1 MQNTLKELIAGF
13 HENGIPKY
21 IDREIPI
28 NLNFLKMNVALV
40 LIGPRKAGKTY
51 VLYDIMNKILNKGH
65 ELEEFIYINFEHEL
79 LAGMKKEELQLIE
92 KAYADIYPN
101 KKPIFFLDEIQNI
114 DGWQFF
120 VRRLIEQQKKVVI
133 TGSNSNLLSSELATH
148 LGGSYIEHEIMPLSF
163 QEYLKFKNVEATKK
177 KIHGSPSKM
186 NALLKDYL
194 LYGGFPEISKSNDDE
209 LRKKLI
215 RSYFNTLVYR
225 DIADRYK
232 LKDTKTLVLMIEK
245 IKENITNPFAY
256 RKIELILKDM
266 GFSMSRATL
275 LTYEQYLNAAYFLF
289 PVFQLRNSFVE
300 REKERKAYFADNF
313 YVNHLSLKP
322 EMDKLVENAVFL
334 QLRKLGKV
342 NYLRNGKEIDFV
354 LTVEKKHTPIQVSY
368 DISKF
373 ETFQREQGGLD
384 AGEQFLKQRGYL
396 ISMVKGKR
404 EALSLLDFLVDPEIV
419 LQRKQK

>member
-1 MQNTLKELIAGF
+1 
-13 HENGIPKY
+13 
-21 IDREIPI
+21 
-28 NLNFLKMNVALV
+28 
-40 LIGPRKAGKTY
+40 
-51 VLYDIMNKILNKGH
+51 
-65 ELEEFIYINFEHEL
+65 
-79 LAGMKKEELQLIE
+79 
-92 KAYADIYPN
+92 
-101 KKPIFFLDEIQNI
+101 
-114 DGWQFF
+114 
-120 VRRLIEQQKKVVI
+120 
-133 TGSNSNLLSSELATH
+133 
-148 LGGSYIEHEIMPLSF
+148 
-163 QEYLKFKNVEATKK
+163 
-177 KIHGSPSKM
+177 
-186 NALLKDYL
+186 
-194 LYGGFPEISKSNDDE
+194 
-209 LRKKLI
+209 
-215 RSYFNTLVYR
+215 
-225 DIADRYK
+225 
-232 LKDTKTLVLMIEK
+232 MIEK

>member
-256 RKIELILKDM
+256 RKIELIIKDM

>member
-177 KIHGSPSKM
+177 KIHGS
-186 NALLKDYL
+186 
-194 LYGGFPEISKSNDDE
+194 
-209 LRKKLI
+209 
-215 RSYFNTLVYR
+215 LV
-225 DIADRYK
+225 K
-232 LKDTKTLVLMIEK
+232 
-245 IKENITNPFAY
+245 
-256 RKIELILKDM
+256 
-266 GFSMSRATL
+266 
-275 LTYEQYLNAAYFLF
+275 
-289 PVFQLRNSFVE
+289 
-300 REKERKAYFADNF
+300 
-313 YVNHLSLKP
+313 
-322 EMDKLVENAVFL
+322 
-334 QLRKLGKV
+334 
-342 NYLRNGKEIDFV
+342 
-354 LTVEKKHTPIQVSY
+354 
-368 DISKF
+368 
-373 ETFQREQGGLD
+373 
-384 AGEQFLKQRGYL
+384 
-396 ISMVKGKR
+396 
-404 EALSLLDFLVDPEIV
+404 
-419 LQRKQK
+419 